1 MCKQDGE
8 MKVYGA
14 GLLSSVSELKH
25 AVECKDK
32 IKRFDPDVTCKQEC
46 IITAFQNGYWYT
58 DSFEE
63 AKEKMRCL
71 VTCLFS
77 ILNKTSCL
85 FRKYAEQ
92 IQKPFGLRYN
102 PYTQSVEILSN
113 AQKITALVSELRG
126 DLCIVNSALKK
137 ISARDSSL
145 DIQKI
150 TSLLQTGLSYDSDG
164 EDSKSN
170 GEKKN

>member
-1 MCKQDGE
+1 MG
-8 MKVYGA
+8 
-14 GLLSSVSELKH
+14 
-25 AVECKDK
+25 
-32 IKRFDPDVTCKQEC
+32 IKRLLHRRTVK
-46 IITAFQNGYWYT
+46 N
-58 DSFEE
+58 
-63 AKEKMRCL
+63 R
-71 VTCLFS
+71 VFS
-77 ILNKTSCL
+77 

-150 TSLLQTGLSYDSDG
+150 TSLLQTGLSYESD
-164 EDSKSN
+164 DDDDA
-170 GEKKN
+170 KKNGAKKN